1 MKKRVLVLGGAGM
14 LGHKIVQVCRERFD
28 VWATF
33 RSDADRYASLGLIAS
48 DRIVSDIDAMRFEA
62 VEQALRT
69 VRPDVVVN
77 CIGVVKQL
85 KEGHDPIIS
94 IGINALFP
102 HRVAAVCA
110 EIGARMI
117 HVSTD
122 CVFSGHKGMYRETDP
137 PDPEDL
143 YGRSKLLGEVSGD
156 HALTLRTS
164 IIGRE
169 LRSTTGLVEWFLS
182 NRGGSVNGFVE
193 AIYSGLTT
201 LALSSLIGDLIASH
215 ETLSGL
221 YQVSGEPINKYDLLA
236 LLDRAFE
243 ADVMIRRSTELRID
257 RSLDS
262 TRFRQATDWQPSSWS
277 DMLTAMANDPTPYEL
292 WRHSWT

>member
-1 MKKRVLVLGGAGM
+1 M
-14 LGHKIVQVCRERFD
+14 LGHKVLQTCGARFD

-33 RSDADRYASLGLIAS
+33 RGGFDRYASLGLIERTRA
-48 DRIVSDIDAMRFEA
+48 VAGADAMTFET
-62 VEQALRT
+62 VERALRQ

-85 KEGHDPIIS
+85 AEGRDPVIS
-94 IGINALFP
+94 ITVNSLLP
-102 HRVAAVCA
+102 HRVAAVCRD
-110 EIGARMI
+110 IGARLI

-122 CVFSGHKGMYRETDP
+122 CVFSGRKGIYRESDP
-137 PDPEDL
+137 ADAEDL
-143 YGRSKLLGEVSGD
+143 YGRSKLLGEVEGE

-182 NRGGSVNGFVE
+182 NREGTVHGFSE

-201 LALSSLIGDLIASH
+201 LALSSLIADLIASDASP
-215 ETLSGL
+215 SGL
-221 YQVSGEPINKYDLLA
+221 YQVSSEPINKYDLLV
-236 LLDRAFE
+236 LLDRAFD
-243 ADVMIRRSTELRID
+243 ANVMIRRSTELRID

-262 TRFRQATDWQPSSWS
+262 TRFRQAAGWQPATWP
-277 DMLTAMANDPTPYEL
+277 DMVAALAQDPTPYEL
-292 WRHSWT
+292 WRHS